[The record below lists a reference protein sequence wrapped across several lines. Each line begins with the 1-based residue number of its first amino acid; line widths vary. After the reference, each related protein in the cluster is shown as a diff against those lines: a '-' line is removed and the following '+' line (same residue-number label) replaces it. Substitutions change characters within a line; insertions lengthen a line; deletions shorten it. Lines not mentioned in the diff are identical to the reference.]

1 MLPLFIEN
9 ALKGCRRG
17 RAYQTLDCV
26 AKDGKHEMEDGL
38 DFGKKQGRRIAY
50 MFKVLCAVTS
60 QSEHCIRDGYR
71 LDIKEFVLALYEMS
85 WSKE

>member
-17 RAYQTLDCV
+17 RAYQTLECV
-26 AKDGKHEMEDGL
+26 AKDEKHEMEDGL
-38 DFGKKQGRRIAY
+38 DFETTGGRIAY
-50 MFKVLCAVTS
+50 MFQVLCAVTS

-71 LDIKEFVLALYEMS
+71 LGIKEFVLALYELS